1 MTRELISA
9 GWNWINLGLLSNQV
23 TKTNN
28 RWKLSRFSPSP
39 SPLAPGTPRFNHH
52 LVRGLR
58 TGGRLPFLSWCV
70 FCFLFNLVVYFH
82 LHYARCPHH
91 CCPSCRRHRHHH
103 YHVLCCHQ
111 DIPYLFKKYEI
122 NVFYLSITVY
132 IPRGLGTVWDV
143 GTCFSVRVRLRGV
156 RTCFGYGYG
165 AGTVWVRYG
174 YDTWVCSVVASYRN
188 GRARPCTVPVFT
200 KCGTISNMWC

>member
-1 MTRELISA
+1 MGVYHFYRDA
-9 GWNWINLGLLSNQV
+9 C
-23 TKTNN
+23 
-28 RWKLSRFSPSP
+28 F
-39 SPLAPGTPRFNHH
+39 
-52 LVRGLR
+52 
-58 TGGRLPFLSWCV
+58 V
-70 FCFLFNLVVYFH
+70 FYLVVYFH
-82 LHYARCPHH
+82 FHYARCPHH

-132 IPRGLGTVWDV
+132 IPKGLGTVRDV

-156 RTCFGYGYG
+156 RTCFGYSYG

-188 GRARPCTVPVFT
+188 GRARPCTVPVFRNVALFPT
-200 KCGTISNMWC
+200 CDASSRDIQYVLLQAGQQRCATIFRKTTSNLVQSCL